1 MAYTSGDIILDDH
14 YNDFVASVNAIWGSG
29 TGDRGYGQTTT
40 ISTVSAGSTI
50 TATQWSTLLSRISSS
65 ATHQGSSITAISSP
79 STGDTISAYTALSTN
94 ITTIDTNRT
103 DAAGTGTDTTDTA
116 VTTGTT
122 WYTDNTHP
130 ETITWSGGD
139 EARYWFNA
147 GGSIRISFAHVGSTT
162 SDKNT
167 EWADLA
173 TQCGTIVLDAHSTT
187 KSGGSGTATTLT
199 TSTGYYELTTTD
211 TVIFKQFADTSPYT
225 TNYIQI
231 SAKVSAAHADGNGNN
246 GEIITLTVLY
256 QDDAADNI
264 AYDKATYNVLDQVDG
279 TTTTT
284 FTARAPST
292 STLTDSWGTPAVVT
306 GTIVTN

>member
-29 TGDRGYGQTTT
+29 TGDKGYGQTST
-40 ISTVSAGSTI
+40 ISTVSASNTI
-50 TATQWSTLLSRISSS
+50 TATQWATLLSRISSS
-65 ATHQGSSITAISSP
+65 ATHQGSSITSIASP
-79 STGDTISAYTALSTN
+79 SIGDTISAYAALSTN
-94 ITTIDTNRT
+94 ITTIDTNRI

-116 VTTGTT
+116 VTTGVT

-130 ETITWSGGD
+130 ETVTWAGGN
-139 EARYWFNA
+139 EARYFFNA

-173 TQCGTIVLDAHSTT
+173 TQCGTIVLGAHSTA
-187 KSGGSGTATTLT
+187 KSGGGGTATTLT
-199 TSTGYYELTTTD
+199 TSTGYYELTTSD

-225 TNYIQI
+225 TNYIQV
-231 SAKVSAAHADGNGNN
+231 SAKVSAAHGDGLGNN
-246 GEIITLTVLY
+246 GEVITLTVLY

-292 STLTDSWGTPAVVT
+292 TTLTDTWGNPALVT